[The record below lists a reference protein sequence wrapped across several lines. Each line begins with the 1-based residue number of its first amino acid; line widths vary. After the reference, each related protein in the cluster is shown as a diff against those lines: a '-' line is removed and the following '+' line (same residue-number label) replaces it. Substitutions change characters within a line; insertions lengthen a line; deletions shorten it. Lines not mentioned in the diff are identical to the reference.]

1 MGVLIKVERLD
12 MTIENWINSD
22 SAVISRVDAAALL
35 DCDPRTVG
43 RGIDAGA
50 IPCIQLGRRKLILL
64 RPFLRLLG
72 LDSQEH

>member
-1 MGVLIKVERLD
+1 
-12 MTIENWINSD
+12 MTIENWINSE

-35 DCDPRTVG
+35 HCDPRTVG

-50 IPCIQLGRRKLILL
+50 IPCIQLGRRKLIPL

-72 LDSQEH
+72 IESQER